1 MRYWPIRYWPGD
13 TDVSGGSLTPE
24 ERSRLMALPTLTEIE
39 ESTVLAKELT
49 LTTGISVIFS
59 DIADIPSAVWS
70 WATRKLTSAFTDET
84 TPRDMAAIGTG
95 GGDMFTGSNAVTLT
109 VYQTATTTPISDVYV
124 DVRNAAGTLSLGV
137 IKTDLNG
144 QSKDANGADIVMLD
158 PTIVAGYM
166 LYLRKAGVI
175 FTSTPITQA
184 EVVAGSLTIYGT
196 QFVPVVAAPG
206 FQTVYG
212 QLFQG
217 DGNPAVG
224 EIVKYSVSYANT
236 VAEGGF
242 FQNNVESATVD
253 ANGYFQFQ
261 APFGASV
268 SITMPKSGTYKIT
281 VTSDSYKD
289 LASYLA

>member
-1 MRYWPIRYWPGD
+1 MRYWPICYWPGD
-13 TDVSGGSLTPE
+13 TGSSGGGSLTPE
-24 ERSRLMALPTLTEIE
+24 ERTRLMALPTLAEIE
-39 ESTVLAKELT
+39 A
-49 LTTGISVIFS
+49 GI
-59 DIADIPSAVWS
+59 WTYT
-70 WATRKLTSAFTDET
+70 TRKLTSAWTDEGS
-84 TPRDMAAIGTG
+84 PRDMAAGEG
-95 GGDMFTGSNAVTLT
+95 GGSMFTGSNAVTLT
-109 VYQTATTTPISDVYV
+109 VYQTATTTPISDVYI

-175 FTSTPITQA
+175 FSATPLTQA
-184 EVVAGSLTIYGT
+184 EVVAGALTIYGSP
-196 QFVPVVAAPG
+196 FVPNVSAPG

-217 DGNPAVG
+217 DGNPAAG
-224 EIVKYSVSYANT
+224 EIVKYSVTYANT

-253 ANGYFQFQ
+253 ANGYFQFY

-281 VTSDSYKD
+281 VTNDSYKD